1 MSTVTARDYVL
12 TGSDK
17 ERGFFSRLGA
27 GIVASR
33 KRQAD
38 RAVAAYLLSLDDETL
53 ARLGYDR
60 AEVERRQ
67 PAGYPFY

>member
-1 MSTVTARDYVL
+1 MSTVTAREFTL

-17 ERGFFSRLGA
+17 ERGFFSRLGS
-27 GIVASR
+27 GIIASR

-38 RAVAAYLLSLDDETL
+38 RAVAAYLMSLDDETL

-60 AEVERRQ
+60 AEIEAQQ

>member
-1 MSTVTARDYVL
+1 MSTITARDYAL

-17 ERGFFSRLGA
+17 EQGFLARLGTRLMA
-27 GIVASR
+27 AR

-60 AEVERRQ
+60 RELERRD
-67 PAGYPFY
+67 PAGYPFL